1 MSIARG
7 LCIFV
12 FMAVLSA
19 TVAFA
24 GGFQLNEHGA
34 KGMAQAGAFAARA
47 TDGSAIFWNPAGLG
61 FQNHASA
68 YAGVTLIMPKTSFYG
83 PLQNNSGAENK
94 MNSQVFNPINGY
106 VVYPIVDGLT
116 AGFGVNN
123 PYGLGTQ
130 WPDDWVGRFITV
142 KIDLKTFFYSPTLS
156 YRIMDNLSV
165 GAGLNYATGTVTLS
179 RKVAIASVATPA
191 EPMVNLDL
199 KGTGIGWTAGVM
211 YKPTSD
217 LSVGLSYR
225 SAVKIDATGSA
236 DFSPNYAVLAFPVGD
251 AAASL
256 ELPATGFAGI
266 AYKVSDKLTLE
277 ADYQFVGWSSYKE
290 LKVDFKANN
299 TSSAA
304 PKNYNDTYIARLGG
318 EYDLGCLKLRGG
330 LYFDHSPV
338 ATEHLEPLLPDADRI
353 GYNVGFGYALTKNLS
368 VDMSYLFIKFF
379 DRKAENTIP
388 ENSFDGTYKSIAN
401 LIGLDLEYTF

>member
-12 FMAVLSA
+12 FMAILLA
-19 TVAFA
+19 TTAFA

-61 FQNHASA
+61 FQDRPSA
-68 YAGVTLIMPKTSFYG
+68 YAGVTLIMPQSSFYG
-83 PLQNNSGAENK
+83 PLQANSGAESK
-94 MNSQVFNPINGY
+94 MKNQIFNPINGY
-106 VVYPIVDGLT
+106 FVYPIMNGLT
-116 AGFGVNN
+116 AGIGVNN

-130 WPDDWVGRFITV
+130 WADDWVGRFITV
-142 KIDLKTFFYSPTLS
+142 KIDLKTFFFSPTLS
-156 YRIMDNLSV
+156 YRITDNLSV
-165 GAGLNYATGTVTLS
+165 GAGLNYVDGTVTLS
-179 RKVAIASVATPA
+179 KKVAIASVATPA

-211 YKPTSD
+211 YKATPE

-225 SAVKIDATGSA
+225 SSVKIDASGTAS
-236 DFSPNYAVLAFPVGD
+236 FIPNYAVLALPSGD
-251 AAASL
+251 ASASL
-256 ELPATGFAGI
+256 ELPATGFAGV
-266 AYKVSDKLTLE
+266 AYKVSEKLTLE
-277 ADYQFVGWSSYKE
+277 ADYQYVGWSSYKE

-299 TSSAA
+299 SSSVA
-304 PKNYNDTYIARLGG
+304 PKNYQDTYIARLGG

-338 ATEHLEPLLPDADRI
+338 KTEHLEPLLPDADRI
-353 GYNVGFGYALTKNLS
+353 GYNVGFGYQLTKNLN

>member
-1 MSIARG
+1 MSIARR

-12 FMAVLSA
+12 FMAILLAA
-19 TVAFA
+19 TAFA

-61 FQNHASA
+61 FQNRASA

-83 PLQNNSGAENK
+83 PLQANSGTENK
-94 MNSQVFNPINGY
+94 MVSQVFNPINGY
-106 VVYPIVDGLT
+106 VVYPIFDGLT

-123 PYGLGTQ
+123 PYGLGTE
-130 WPDDWVGRFITV
+130 WEENWAGRFLTV
-142 KIDLKTFFYSPTLS
+142 KIDLKTFYFSPTVS
-156 YRIMDNLSV
+156 YRIMDNLSL
-165 GAGLNYATGTVTLS
+165 GAGLNYVTGDVALS

-211 YKPTSD
+211 YKPTPE
-217 LSVGLSYR
+217 LSIGLSYR
-225 SAVKIDATGSA
+225 SKVKIDATGSA
-236 DFSPNYAVLAFPVGD
+236 TFTPNYAVLALPQGD

-256 ELPATGFAGI
+256 ELPATGFAGL
-266 AYKVSDKLTLE
+266 AYKVTDKLTLE
-277 ADYQFVGWSSYKE
+277 ADYQYIGWTSYKE
-290 LKVDFKANN
+290 LKIEFKSNN
-299 TSSAA
+299 SSSTS
-304 PKNYNDTYIARLGG
+304 PKNYQDTYIARLGG

-338 ATEHLEPLLPDADRI
+338 KTEHLEPLLPDADRI
-353 GYNVGFGYALTKNLS
+353 GYNVGFGYQLTDHLN

-388 ENSFDGTYKSIAN
+388 ENNFDGTYRSIAN